1 MTRIVYLDFVPQAGG
16 GFRVDAKLGST
27 INDGQINNVRMIAH
41 RVQKE
46 GLTKKLRKLWSQDV
60 DPSKSNLPEPLMI
73 GSGGSQTDSQEISG
87 NVVSTGDRDGA
98 NLADKVCFVMMKLFL
113 QVHTIIENCETR

>member
-1 MTRIVYLDFVPQAGG
+1 MTRIVFLDFVPQVGG

-46 GLTKKLRKLWSQDV
+46 GLTKKLHKLWSQDV
-60 DPSKSNLPEPLMI
+60 DPSKRNLPAPLMI
-73 GSGGSQTDSQEISG
+73 GSDGSQTDSQEING

-98 NLADKVCFVMMKLFL
+98 NLAVKVCFVMMKFFL
-113 QVHTIIENCETR
+113 QVYIIIENCETR